1 MDENNKYIFEYIWL
15 DSDGEFRS
23 KTKIMDI
30 DLDKID
36 NSYRTFDIMNDVFI
50 MLPEWNYD
58 GSSTGQAE
66 TSNSEVRLIP
76 AALYKDPFRKDIKNT
91 YLVWCDVA
99 DANNNPL
106 PICNRRKALEIFDK
120 YQEEKPWFG
129 IEQEYYI
136 ISPKTGHPLGFSFST
151 TGDRIIPP
159 NPQSK
164 YYCGVGTGRSLG
176 RELAEWHMRYCLY
189 AGIKICGINAE
200 VGPGQWEYQ
209 IGPLEGIKAADD
221 LWVSRYI
228 LNSMAETHDLI
239 VSFLPKPLVGRF
251 WNGSGC
257 HTNFSTKA
265 MRENGGIEHIMNAIS
280 CLEKTHDNDILYY
293 GEDNHH
299 RLTGLNET
307 SSINKFTWGV
317 GSRTT
322 SVRIPVSVKNDG
334 KGYFE
339 DRRPAANCD
348 PYFVTSLIL
357 KSIMS

>member
-1 MDENNKYIFEYIWL
+1 MNTTNKYIFEYIWL
-15 DSDGEFRS
+15 DSDAEFRS
-23 KTKIMDI
+23 KTKIMDL
-30 DLDKID
+30 DLDKSVI
-36 NSYRTFDIMNDVFI
+36 SFDLMTDILSL
-50 MLPEWNYD
+50 LPEWNYD

-66 TSNSEVRLIP
+66 TANSEVRLIP
-76 AALYKDPFRKDIKNT
+76 VAIYKDPFRKDIPNT
-91 YLVWCDVA
+91 YLVWCDVV

-106 PICNRRKALEIFDK
+106 PVSNRRIALEVFNK
-120 YQEEKPWFG
+120 YPDVNPWFG

-136 ISPKTGHPLGFSFST
+136 ISPETKHPLGFGFGSGSS
-151 TGDRIIPP
+151 IVPP
-159 NPQSK
+159 RPQSK
-164 YYCGVGTGRSLG
+164 YYCGVGTGNALG

-209 IGPLEGIKAADD
+209 IGPLEGIKAGDD

-228 LNSMAETHDLI
+228 LNSMAETHNLQ
-239 VSFLPKPLVGRF
+239 VSYLPKPLLGRF

-257 HTNFSTKA
+257 HTNFSTRA
-265 MRENGGIEHIMNAIS
+265 MRENGGIEHIHKAITA
-280 CLEKTHDNDILYY
+280 LEKTHNNDILYY
-293 GEDNHH
+293 GNDNQF

-307 SSINKFTWGV
+307 SSIDKFTWGV

-322 SVRIPVSVKNDG
+322 SVRIPVGVKNDG

-348 PYFVTSLIL
+348 PYMVTSLIL
-357 KSIMS
+357 NSVMKETL